1 MSNMPYATDNTD
13 PNVRS
18 ARYLIVESKTLCPQ
32 CNVVSRVYAF
42 ALPAGYESLTVDDDS
57 PDDERGTWEV
67 PGLPAVLSYVEYL
80 SETVVNR
87 ILVMTPHY
95 RIDRDG
101 ETGGTFWM
109 NHCEHCGGQMIEE
122 ALHGEPEGAFGAT
135 PQEGPEAIQWHEVR
149 EPFEAWAGA
158 ESHDVKPLDS

>member
-101 ETGGTFWM
+101 ET
-109 NHCEHCGGQMIEE
+109 
-122 ALHGEPEGAFGAT
+122 EGAFGAT

-149 EPFEAWAGA
+149 EPFEAWAGV

>member
-1 MSNMPYATDNTD
+1 MRSRCQRVTNRSLSTMIRQTMS
-13 PNVRS
+13 VGRG
-18 ARYLIVESKTLCPQ
+18 RYRD
-32 CNVVSRVYAF
+32 SRPCF
-42 ALPAGYESLTVDDDS
+42 
-57 PDDERGTWEV
+57 RI
-67 PGLPAVLSYVEYL
+67 EYL

-149 EPFEAWAGA
+149 EPFEAWAGV

>member
-1 MSNMPYATDNTD
+1 MRSRCQRVTNRSLSTMIRQTMS
-13 PNVRS
+13 VGRG
-18 ARYLIVESKTLCPQ
+18 RYRD
-32 CNVVSRVYAF
+32 SRPCF
-42 ALPAGYESLTVDDDS
+42 
-57 PDDERGTWEV
+57 RI
-67 PGLPAVLSYVEYL
+67 EYL

-101 ETGGTFWM
+101 ET
-109 NHCEHCGGQMIEE
+109 
-122 ALHGEPEGAFGAT
+122 EGAFGAT